1 MGGGWAAWSPDS
13 RWLYHAPPKNT
24 EGGFDIRKV
33 STDGATAVEV
43 RKDSQRPAVAA
54 DGTFYYAVELANV
67 NGTAD
72 LEILKARPETGPS
85 TPLLR
90 ISSARLPSWIMPQ
103 PVLSPDGNWLA
114 MPLADGP
121 SSNIWIQPTAGGAMC
136 RITDFGRQ
144 ATFITRRVSWSPD
157 GKSIYAAVGKG
168 EADIVLLNNLLP

>member
-1 MGGGWAAWSPDS
+1 
-13 RWLYHAPPKNT
+13 LYHALPKNT

-43 RKDSQRPAVAA
+43 RKDAQRPAVAA

-121 SSNIWIQPTAGGAMC
+121 SSNIWIQPTAGGAMR